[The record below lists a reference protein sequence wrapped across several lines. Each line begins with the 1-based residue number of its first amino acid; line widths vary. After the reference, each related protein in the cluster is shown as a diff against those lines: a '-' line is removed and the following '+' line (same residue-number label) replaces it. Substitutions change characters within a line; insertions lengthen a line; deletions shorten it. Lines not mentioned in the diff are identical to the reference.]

1 MTVLRDL
8 QFAINSIITFRN
20 LHPLVY
26 KAPSSGLFSCHAL
39 TVLGGGQREEDKAIA
54 ASNRDG
60 DENIGDEGEDDEE
73 EEDDD
78 DDDDEEE
85 EEELVATF

>member
-39 TVLGGGQREEDKAIA
+39 TVLGGGQREEDRAIA

-60 DENIGDEGEDDEE
+60 DEYIGDEDE
-73 EEDDD
+73 DD

-85 EEELVATF
+85 EEEEEEELVATF